1 MVPEYVAGYSAFLH
15 GVDNAVHYLA
25 LYPFMR
31 ETVKWPKKEETG
43 ILGLHENCFMRI
55 TRGFSHYSLVTS

>member
-1 MVPEYVAGYSAFLH
+1 MVPECVAGYSAFLH

-43 ILGLHENCFMRI
+43 ILGLHEN
-55 TRGFSHYSLVTS
+55 YSWILPLLPHHQLA